1 MIQTLLPTWL
11 QTTFGMDKSLE
22 ECEVL
27 MLSNFTPLQR
37 ANESALFRSKW
48 YDYRRLHPI
57 QADYYFWGQYK
68 ELAVR
73 WLEFTEG
80 KASTRYRKG
89 ARTDFLASRESVCV
103 NQLRRRADS
112 IGCEY
117 RAFLEVLEGCL
128 KELHKLEGKYYPRP
142 AQFLELTKDK
152 DLMLAIKNDF
162 WLGDETFYAK
172 DSFYT
177 PERFIEDKD
186 QIAYENYLITR
197 VKRTVSD
204 FQRELVLGTIMY
216 KHNALRIERAIQE
229 FGLTIVQNAQ
239 RTFV

>member
-11 QTTFGMDKSLE
+11 QTTFGVDKSLE

-27 MLSNFTPLQR
+27 MISSFTPVQR
-37 ANESALFRSKW
+37 ANESVLFGVKW
-48 YDYRRLHPI
+48 FDYRRLHPI

-80 KASTRYRKG
+80 KASSRYRKG
-89 ARTDFLASRESVCV
+89 ARNDFLASRESVCV
-103 NQLRRRADS
+103 NQLRRHADS

-117 RAFLEVLEGCL
+117 RAFLELLEGCL

-142 AQFLELTKDK
+142 AQFLLLAKDK
-152 DLMLAIKNDF
+152 DLMAEIKRQF
-162 WLGDETFYAK
+162 WTGDETYFAK
-172 DSFYT
+172 DPFFSPT
-177 PERFIEDKD
+177 RFVGDND
-186 QIAYENYLITR
+186 QIAYENYLVNR

-204 FQRELVLGTIMY
+204 FQKELVLGTIMY
-216 KHNALRIERAIQE
+216 KHNALRIERALQE

-239 RTFV
+239 RSFS